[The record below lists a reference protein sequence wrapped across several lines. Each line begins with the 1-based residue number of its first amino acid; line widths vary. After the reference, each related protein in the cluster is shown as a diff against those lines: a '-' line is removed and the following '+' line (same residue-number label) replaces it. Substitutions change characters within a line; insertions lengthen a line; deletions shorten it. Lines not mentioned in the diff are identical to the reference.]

1 MDEARPRQFH
11 ERFGIEVRID
21 EAKRRFV
28 DRVSNAILDGFS
40 EPTAI
45 IHVANA
51 LGEKHPD
58 MALVTS
64 LRYRAILDEY
74 VSGDF
79 YRCLRVI
86 EAAYDFLERKGQQ
99 QLLTEKVNQILST
112 SELDLGI
119 SWQPPIL
126 KKASH
131 TLSNGAKLAVVS
143 IINTTKEPPS
153 TYEQSTSRGMASSTA
168 PITKLCVL
176 IVRVA
181 RLSKRLSI
189 WESTA
194 PPK

>member
-11 ERFGIEVRID
+11 ERFGIEVGID

-28 DRVSNAILDGFS
+28 NRVSNAILDDFIG
-40 EPTAI
+40 PTAI

-64 LRYRAILDEY
+64 LQYRAILDEY

-126 KKASH
+126 KNALH
-131 TLSNGAKLAVVS
+131 TLSNGAKLIVVS
-143 IINTTKEPPS
+143 IINTTKRSHHLHTSSQHREGWRAVRHLLPS
-153 TYEQSTSRGMASSTA
+153 CAF
-168 PITKLCVL
+168 
-176 IVRVA
+176 
-181 RLSKRLSI
+181 LS
-189 WESTA
+189 
-194 PPK
+194 